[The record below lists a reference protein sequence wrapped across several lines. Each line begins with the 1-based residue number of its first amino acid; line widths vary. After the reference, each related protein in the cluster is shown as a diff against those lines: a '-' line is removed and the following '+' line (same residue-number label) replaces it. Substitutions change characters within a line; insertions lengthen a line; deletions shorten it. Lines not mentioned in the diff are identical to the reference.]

1 MMRRHALARSLA
13 SVLAGTAAG
22 LASALA
28 TGSVQAQPPRHG
40 GKVWLRV
47 RNDSTT
53 VFEHV
58 WQGWPQRGTDV
69 DLGPLQP
76 GQTSRWH
83 AFPAE
88 LPHYRKT
95 RIQLPERQLTDVV
108 DRALPGGR
116 STLAPG
122 FYTLA
127 YTLEGGTVLRLTV
140 LAEEGTAPRR

>member
-1 MMRRHALARSLA
+1 MMRRHALHHGLA
-13 SVLAGTAAG
+13 AALLAG
-22 LASALA
+22 LATLA
-28 TGSVQAQPPRHG
+28 IGRARAQGQHAHG

-47 RNDSTT
+47 RNDSSSP
-53 VFEHV
+53 FEHV

-83 AFPAE
+83 GFPAE

-95 RIQLPERQLTDVV
+95 RIQLPDRQVTDVI
-108 DRALPGGR
+108 DRAFPGGR
-116 STLAPG
+116 GTLAPG

-127 YTLEGGTVLRLTV
+127 YTLEGGTTLQLSLV
-140 LAEEGTAPRR
+140 AEEQIAPH

>member
-1 MMRRHALARSLA
+1 MMRRQALARSLD
-13 SVLAGTAAG
+13 SVLAGVVAG

-28 TGSVQAQPPRHG
+28 TGSALAQPPGHG

-69 DLGPLQP
+69 DLGPLWP

-95 RIQLPERQLTDVV
+95 RIQLPERQVTDVI
-108 DRALPGGR
+108 DRAFPAGR
-116 STLAPG
+116 KALAPG
-122 FYTLA
+122 YYTLT
-127 YTLEGGTVLRLTV
+127 YSGSSSPGLQLRLI
-140 LAEEGTAPRR
+140 EEPGPP